1 MAATATLMGEYEVFL
16 VFQETQ
22 NSLKEKTCQR
32 CTGVS
37 ALPCRLMVAH
47 TLLITPVKLSQVWK
61 CGSVRPSFIALL
73 WAGLV
78 KKHTLIT
85 QTPIG
90 LNKSNG
96 NSFYELVESRRNW
109 GMLGL
114 HKRSSPPLSKL
125 VPCRSCTH

>member
-37 ALPCRLMVAH
+37 ASPCRLMVAH
-47 TLLITPVKLSQVWK
+47 ALLITLLKLAQVWK

-78 KKHTLIT
+78 KKRMPIT
-85 QTPIG
+85 RT
-90 LNKSNG
+90 
-96 NSFYELVESRRNW
+96 R
-109 GMLGL
+109 
-114 HKRSSPPLSKL
+114 
-125 VPCRSCTH
+125 